1 MDRQGAYVENYLK
14 DPVERNKVFSGVGV
28 LIYVFDV
35 ESREFDIEDPD
46 ARDLTTYS
54 DVVKVLAQISPE
66 AKVVALVH
74 KMDLVQEDFKDQVL
88 FDKTEA
94 IRERSGR

>member
-1 MDRQGAYVENYLK
+1 M
-14 DPVERNKVFSGVGV
+14 GV

-54 DVVKVLAQISPE
+54 AVVKVLAEISPE
-66 AKVVALVH
+66 AKIFALVH
-74 KMDLVQEDFKDQVL
+74 KMDLVQAEFKKQVL
-88 FDKTEA
+88 FDKTQA